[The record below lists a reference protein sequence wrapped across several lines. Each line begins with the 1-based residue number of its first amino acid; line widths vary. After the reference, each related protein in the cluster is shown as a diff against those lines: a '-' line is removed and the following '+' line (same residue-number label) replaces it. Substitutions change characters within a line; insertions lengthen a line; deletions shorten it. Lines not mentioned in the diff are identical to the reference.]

1 MISAYIIWIFLTL
14 WDIKTFIRRIAKE
27 DWLSNHEKKYTVMK
41 KLSLLLMGGCLFGLS
56 VVGCKESAPYNRY
69 VNKWI
74 GRQG

>member
-41 KLSLLLMGGCLFGLS
+41 KLSLLLMGRCLFGLL